1 KKVEDNRRAL
11 QKYADQIALMQ
22 IEQTKKHKAKA
33 EKLAADKLLYMEFNE
48 KRIALEKQKNDKA
61 TAELKDYKTQLNKE
75 RQKYQKDA
83 DFKRSKNEQEAI
95 AQKELLN
102 KPTKEQL
109 QRTINAEKQLQKEKQ
124 FYSDYQ
130 SQLNAK

>member
-1 KKVEDNRRAL
+1 RKEREFDVKQYSKDLAALEEVRINASLKKVEDNRRAL

-75 RQKYQKDA
+75 RQKYQK
-83 DFKRSKNEQEAI
+83 
-95 AQKELLN
+95 
-102 KPTKEQL
+102 
-109 QRTINAEKQLQKEKQ
+109 
-124 FYSDYQ
+124 
-130 SQLNAK
+130 